1 MLGGT
6 TVCRSASRKHAGE
19 ILQEASIPCV
29 AITHGGCL
37 MDVVYTHCC
46 GLDLHKRTVVA
57 CLITTTEG
65 QEPIKV
71 IRTFRTMTSELL
83 ALADWLREAGC
94 THVAMESTGV
104 YWRPVY
110 NLLEGQCELLVVNAQ
125 HIKAVP
131 GRKTD
136 VKDAEWIAELLRH
149 GLLRG
154 SFSPPKPQRQLREL
168 TRYRSTLV
176 QDRARTLNRL
186 QAVLEDAN
194 LKLASVVTDIY
205 GVSARAMLAAILA
218 GQRDVDTLADL
229 ARGRLR
235 AKRDQLKAAL
245 EGRVTAHHSFLLT
258 EHLSL
263 LESLDEAIARV
274 SGEIDQRLRAVQ
286 EAIAL
291 LDTLP
296 GVGQRAAE
304 ILIAEIGTDMSRFP
318 SAKHLASWAGMCP
331 GNSESAGKRLSGKT
345 RKGSRWL
352 RQVLVEIAQVASKTK
367 NTYLAAQYR
376 RIAARR
382 GKKRALIAVGHT
394 ILTIVYTLLTRQQPY
409 QDLGAAYFDQREQHR
424 VERRLVQRLERL
436 GYAVSLQP
444 RSLAS

>member
-1 MLGGT
+1 
-6 TVCRSASRKHAGE
+6 
-19 ILQEASIPCV
+19 
-29 AITHGGCL
+29 
-37 MDVVYTHCC
+37 MDVLYPRCC
-46 GLDLHKRTVVA
+46 GLDVHKKTVVA
-57 CLITTTEG
+57 CCILSTEG
-65 QEPIKV
+65 RKPVKET
-71 IRTFRTMTSELL
+71 RTFRTMTTDLL
-83 ALADWLREAGC
+83 ALADWLQEKGC

-104 YWRPVY
+104 YWRPVF
-110 NLLEGQCELLVVNAQ
+110 NLLEGQFELLVVNAQ

-136 VKDAEWIAELLRH
+136 IKDAAWIAELLRH

-154 SFSPPKPQRQLREL
+154 SFIPSKPQRELREL

-176 QDRARTLNRL
+176 QERARTLHRL

-194 LKLASVVTDIY
+194 LKLASVVTDIS
-205 GVSARAMLAAILA
+205 GVSAWAMLAAILA
-218 GQRDVDTLADL
+218 GERDVETLADL

-235 AKRDQLKAAL
+235 TKRDQLKEAL

-258 EHLSL
+258 EHLSM
-263 LESLDEAIARV
+263 LEYLDEAIARV
-274 SGEIDQRLRAVQ
+274 SDEIAQRLTADR

-291 LDTLP
+291 LDTIP

-304 ILIAEIGTDMSRFP
+304 ILIAEIGTDMRRFP

-331 GNSESAGKRLSGKT
+331 GNHESGGKRLSGKT

-352 RQVLVEIAQVASKTK
+352 RQLLVEIAHVASKTK
-367 NTYLAAQYR
+367 NTYLAAQYK

-394 ILTIVYTLLTRQQPY
+394 ILTIVYTMLTRKQPY
-409 QDLGAAYFDQREQHR
+409 QDLGAAYFDQRERQR

-436 GYAVSLQP
+436 GYEVALQP
-444 RSLAS
+444 KALAS

>member
-1 MLGGT
+1 M
-6 TVCRSASRKHAGE
+6 
-19 ILQEASIPCV
+19 
-29 AITHGGCL
+29 
-37 MDVVYTHCC
+37 MDVVYPQCC
-46 GLDLHKRTVVA
+46 GLDIHKKTVVA
-57 CLITTTEG
+57 CLITSTQG
-65 QEPIKV
+65 PEPVKD
-71 IRTFRTMTSELL
+71 IRTFRTMTADLL
-83 ALADWLREAGC
+83 ALADWLQEAGC

-136 VKDAEWIAELLRH
+136 VKDAAWIAELLRH

-154 SFSPPKPQRQLREL
+154 SFIPSKPQRQLREL

-205 GVSARAMLAAILA
+205 GVSARAMLAALLA
-218 GQRDVDTLADL
+218 GERDVEVLADL

-235 AKRDQLKAAL
+235 TKRAQLKEAL

-258 EHLSL
+258 EHLST
-263 LESLDEAIARV
+263 LEYLDEAIARV
-274 SGEIDQRLRAVQ
+274 SGEIAQRLTADQ

-291 LDTLP
+291 LDTIP

-304 ILIAEIGTDMSRFP
+304 ILVAEVGTDRSRFP

-331 GNSESAGKRLSGKT
+331 GNSESGGKRLSGKT
-345 RKGSRWL
+345 RKGSRWV
-352 RQVLVEIAQVASKTK
+352 RQVLIEMAHGAAKTK
-367 NTYLAAQYR
+367 NTYLAAQYK

-382 GKKRALIAVGHT
+382 GKKRALVAVGHT
-394 ILTIVYTLLTRQQPY
+394 ILTIAYTFLTRKQPY
-409 QDLGAAYFDQREQHR
+409 QDLGAAYFDHREQHQ
-424 VERRLVQRLERL
+424 VERRLVRRLERL
-436 GYAVSLQP
+436 GYHVSLEP
-444 RSLAS
+444 LPLAS

>member
-1 MLGGT
+1 
-6 TVCRSASRKHAGE
+6 
-19 ILQEASIPCV
+19 
-29 AITHGGCL
+29 

-46 GLDLHKRTVVA
+46 GLDIHKKTVVA
-57 CLITTTEG
+57 CLITNTKGPEPVKTT
-65 QEPIKV
+65 
-71 IRTFRTMTSELL
+71 RTFRTMTADLL
-83 ALADWLREAGC
+83 ALADWLQQAGC

-110 NLLEGQCELLVVNAQ
+110 NLLEGQFELLVVNAQ

-136 VKDAEWIAELLRH
+136 VKDAAWIAELLRH

-154 SFSPPKPQRQLREL
+154 SFIPSQPQRQLREL

-176 QDRARTLNRL
+176 QEHARTLNRL

-205 GVSARAMLAAILA
+205 GVSARAMLEAILA
-218 GQRDVDTLADL
+218 GERDVATLADL

-235 AKRDQLKAAL
+235 TKRDQLKEAL

-258 EHLSL
+258 EHLST
-263 LESLDEAIARV
+263 LEYLDEAIARV
-274 SGEIDQRLRAVQ
+274 SGEIDQRLTADQ

-291 LDTLP
+291 LDTIP

-304 ILIAEIGTDMSRFP
+304 ILLAEIGSDMSRFP

-331 GNSESAGKRLSGKT
+331 GNHESGGKRLSGKT
-345 RKGSRWL
+345 RKGNRWL
-352 RQVLVEIAQVASKTK
+352 RQILVEIAHVASKTK

-394 ILTIVYTLLTRQQPY
+394 ILIIVYMILTRRQPY

-436 GYAVSLQP
+436 GYKVSLQP
-444 RSLAS
+444 QALAS

>member
-1 MLGGT
+1 
-6 TVCRSASRKHAGE
+6 
-19 ILQEASIPCV
+19 
-29 AITHGGCL
+29 
-37 MDVVYTHCC
+37 MDVMYPRCC
-46 GLDLHKRTVVA
+46 GLDVHKKTVAA
-57 CLITTTEG
+57 CLITSTEG
-65 QEPIKV
+65 PEPVKE
-71 IRTFRTMTSELL
+71 IRTFRTMTADLL
-83 ALADWLREAGC
+83 ALADWLQEAGC

-125 HIKAVP
+125 HIKTVP

-136 VKDAEWIAELLRH
+136 VKDAAWIAELLRH

-154 SFSPPKPQRQLREL
+154 SFIPSKPQRQLREL

-176 QDRARTLNRL
+176 QDHARTLNRL

-205 GVSARAMLAAILA
+205 GVSARAMLAAILS
-218 GQRDVDTLADL
+218 GERDVETLADL

-235 AKRDQLKAAL
+235 AKRDQLKEAL

-258 EHLSL
+258 EHLST
-263 LESLDEAIARV
+263 LEYLDEAIARV
-274 SGEIDQRLRAVQ
+274 SGEIDQRLTAEQ

-291 LDTLP
+291 LDTIP

-304 ILIAEIGTDMSRFP
+304 ILIAEIGTDMGRFP

-331 GNSESAGKRLSGKT
+331 GNHESGGKRLSGKT
-345 RKGSRWL
+345 RKGNRWL
-352 RQVLVEIAQVASKTK
+352 RQILVEIAQVASKTK
-367 NTYLAAQYR
+367 NTYLAAQYKR
-376 RIAARR
+376 LAARR

-394 ILTIVYTLLTRQQPY
+394 VLVIAYTLLTRQQPY
-409 QDLGAAYFDQREQHR
+409 QDLGAVYFDQREQQR

-436 GYAVSLQP
+436 GYEVSLQP
-444 RSLAS
+444 RALAS

>member
-1 MLGGT
+1 M
-6 TVCRSASRKHAGE
+6 KE
-19 ILQEASIPCV
+19 
-29 AITHGGCL
+29 
-37 MDVVYTHCC
+37 
-46 GLDLHKRTVVA
+46 
-57 CLITTTEG
+57 
-65 QEPIKV
+65 
-71 IRTFRTMTSELL
+71 IRTFGTMTADLL
-83 ALADWLREAGC
+83 ALADWLQEAGC

-110 NLLEGQCELLVVNAQ
+110 NLLEGQFELLVVNAQ

-136 VKDAEWIAELLRH
+136 VKDAAWIAELLRH

-154 SFSPPKPQRQLREL
+154 SFIPSKPQRQLRDL

-176 QDRARTLNRL
+176 QERARTLNRL

-205 GVSARAMLAAILA
+205 GVSARAMLEAILA
-218 GQRDVDTLADL
+218 GERDVETLADL

-235 AKRDQLKAAL
+235 TKRDQLKEAL

-258 EHLSL
+258 EHLST
-263 LESLDEAIARV
+263 LEYLDEAIERV
-274 SGEIDQRLRAVQ
+274 SGEIDQRLTAEQ

-291 LDTLP
+291 LDTIP
-296 GVGQRAAE
+296 GVGPRAAE
-304 ILIAEIGTDMSRFP
+304 MLIAEIGTDMSRFP

-331 GNSESAGKRLSGKT
+331 GNHESGGKRLSGKT
-345 RKGSRWL
+345 RKGNRWL
-352 RQVLVEIAQVASKTK
+352 RQLLVEIAHVASKTK
-367 NTYLAAQYR
+367 NTYLAAQYK

-394 ILTIVYTLLTRQQPY
+394 ILTIVYMMLMRRQPY

-436 GYAVSLQP
+436 GYQVSLQP
-444 RSLAS
+444 RALAS